1 MTTPAV
7 LALDIGSSSTRAM
20 LFDASGVVVPGTTTR
35 VKYALR
41 TTPDGGAELDAEEMV
56 GHAEHCLEQVLSA
69 ATGQSII
76 AVGCATLVGNILGV
90 GADGRAVTPV
100 WTWADTRAAAWSA
113 RLRHEWDEAAI
124 WQRTG
129 CPLHSAY
136 LPARMLW
143 LAETAPALFKSV
155 QRWLTLG
162 EYITERWLGQPLLST
177 SVAAWNGLLN
187 RATAGWDSALF
198 NLLPVAEAQFSA
210 PQHAN
215 TVWRGMLPAYAE
227 RWPALREAAWLP
239 PLGDGVA
246 SNFGAGA
253 TAPDHVAINLGTSGA
268 LRVVTAVGSP
278 IPPGLWCYR
287 VDAGR
292 ELVGG
297 ALSNGGNLLQWAH
310 DTLNLPD
317 RDAAEQALAAMPAA
331 EHGLTILP
339 YWAGERSPGYADY
352 ARATISGMTLHTTP
366 LHILQAILEA
376 VAYTFATLHT
386 CLLPILPPE
395 HQVFASGGAIER
407 SPVWQ
412 QMLCEALGRPLVIG
426 AAAEATARGA
436 AVFALESLGYRLPA
450 QPTTTVT
457 RQPNLARHAQYR
469 IASQAAMALRHI
481 VLEARE

>member
-1 MTTPAV
+1 MALPAV

-20 LFDASGVVVPGTTTR
+20 LFDAEGTVVPGTTTR
-35 VKYALR
+35 IKYALR

-56 GHAEHCLEQVLSA
+56 GHAEHCVDQVLSA
-69 ATGQSII
+69 GAGQPVV
-76 AVGCATLVGNILGV
+76 AVSCATLVGNILGV
-90 GADGRAVTPV
+90 GADGRALTPV

-113 RLRHEWDEAAI
+113 RLRQSWDEAAI

-143 LAETAPALFKSV
+143 LAEADSDRFKAV
-155 QRWLTLG
+155 RRWLTLG
-162 EYITERWLGQPLLST
+162 EYLTERWLGQPLLST

-187 RATAGWDSALF
+187 RATASWDRDLF
-198 NLLPVAEAQFSA
+198 NLLPIAEEQFSV
-210 PQHAN
+210 PQHGN
-215 TVWRGMLPAYAE
+215 RVWRGMQPAYAA

-246 SNFGAGA
+246 SNFGVGA
-253 TAPDHVAINLGTSGA
+253 TSPAQVAINLGTSGA

-278 IPPGLWCYR
+278 IPAGLWCYR

-297 ALSNGGNLLQWAH
+297 ALSNGGNLLQWAQ
-310 DTLNLPD
+310 DTLNLPE
-317 RDAAEQALAAMPAA
+317 RDAAEQALADMPAA
-331 EHGLTILP
+331 QHGLTVLP

-376 VAYTFATLHT
+376 VACSFATLHS
-386 CLLPILPPE
+386 CLQPLLPAA

-412 QMLCEALGRPLVIG
+412 QMLCDALGRPLVIG

-436 AVFALESLGYRLPA
+436 AVFALESLGYQAPHQSA
-450 QPTTTVT
+450 PTIT
-457 RQPNLARHAQYR
+457 RQPDLARHEQYR
-469 IASQAAMALRHI
+469 IATQAAMALRQA
-481 VLEARE
+481 VLEPRA